1 MTDPLTPKDCV
12 SAFIKRLTALDREKS
27 SYDKFRD
34 FCEMAFCAYAK
45 LTAPTP
51 ERAQELEDRYMQ
63 IVGTYRDKDT
73 VRAYPELLA
82 LAGSAIPQGCDFLG
96 NVATEME
103 VLNAQIGQFFTPYD
117 VARMMAMISLEGAA
131 DLIAANGFLTLQEPA
146 SGAGGMVLAA
156 AQALQDSG
164 FDPGLHM
171 LVNAID
177 LSPLCFH
184 MTFLQLTLRGIP
196 ALVEHGNTLSGE
208 RFARAWTPATTAFHL
223 HHGRLFP
230 EATASTTQ
238 ERITDEEPE
247 PVMFGEQLVLL

>member
-1 MTDPLTPKDCV
+1 MTGPLTPTDCV

-27 SYDKFRD
+27 PYDKFRD

-73 VRAYPELLA
+73 VRAYPELVA

-96 NVATEME
+96 SVATELE

-117 VARMMAMISLEGAA
+117 VARMMAMMSLEGAA
-131 DLIAANGFLTLQEPA
+131 DMIAANGYLTLQEPA

-156 AQALQDSG
+156 ADALVQQG
-164 FDPGLHM
+164 FHPGLHM

-208 RFARAWTPATTAFHL
+208 RFARAWTPAATAFHL

-230 EATASTTQ
+230 EVPLPAAH
-238 ERITDEEPE
+238 ERIADEEPAT
-247 PVMFGEQLVLL
+247 VFGEQLVLL

>member
-1 MTDPLTPKDCV
+1 MTSPLTPQDCV

-27 SYDKFRD
+27 AYEKFRD
-34 FCEMAFCAYAK
+34 FCEMAFCACAMT
-45 LTAPTP
+45 TAPTP
-51 ERAQELEDRYMQ
+51 ERAQEMEDRYMQ

-73 VRAYPELLA
+73 VRAYPALLA

-96 NVATEME
+96 SVATELE

-117 VARMMAMISLEGAA
+117 VARMMAMMSLEGAA
-131 DLIAANGFLTLQEPA
+131 DMIAANGFLTLQEPA

-156 AQALQDSG
+156 ADTLAQQG

-184 MTFLQLTLRGIP
+184 MTYLQ
-196 ALVEHGNTLSGE
+196 
-208 RFARAWTPATTAFHL
+208 
-223 HHGRLFP
+223 
-230 EATASTTQ
+230 
-238 ERITDEEPE
+238 
-247 PVMFGEQLVLL
+247 

>member
-1 MTDPLTPKDCV
+1 MTHPFSPQDCV
-12 SAFIKRLTALDREKS
+12 KAFIKRITALDHEKS

-45 LTAPTP
+45 TTAPTP

-63 IVGTYRDKDT
+63 IVGTYRNKDT
-73 VRAYPELLA
+73 VRAYPELLG
-82 LAGSAIPQGCDFLG
+82 LAASAVPQGCDFLG
-96 NVATEME
+96 SVATEME
-103 VLNAQIGQFFTPYD
+103 VLNAQIGQFFTPYE
-117 VARMMAMISLEGAA
+117 VARFMAMMSLEDA
-131 DLIAANGFLTLQEPA
+131 DSFIRQNGFLTLQEPA

-156 AQALQDSG
+156 AQTLQENG

-177 LSPLCFH
+177 VSPLCFH

-208 RFARAWTPATTAFHL
+208 RFARAWTPATTAFYL

-230 EATASTTQ
+230 EAPATTTP
-238 ERITDEEPE
+238 ERIADEEP
-247 PVMFGEQLVLL
+247 VMPGEQLVLL

>member
-1 MTDPLTPKDCV
+1 MTSPLTPHNCV
-12 SAFIKRLTALDREKS
+12 SEFIKRLTGLDREKS
-27 SYDKFRD
+27 TYDKFRD
-34 FCEMAFCAYAK
+34 FCEMVFCAKAK
-45 LTAPTP
+45 RVALTREHAD
-51 ERAQELEDRYMQ
+51 ELEDRYMQ

-73 VRAYPELLA
+73 VRAYPGLLA
-82 LAGSAIPQGCDFLG
+82 LAANAIHQGCDFLG
-96 NVATEME
+96 SVATEME

-117 VARMMAMISLEGAA
+117 VARMLAMMSLQDAGA
-131 DLIAANGFLTLQEPA
+131 IIGQNGFLTLQEPA

-156 AQALQDSG
+156 ADVLAQQG

-184 MTFLQLTLRGIP
+184 MTFLQLSLRGIP

-208 RFARAWTPATTAFHL
+208 RFARAWTPATTAFYL

-230 EATASTTQ
+230 EATHDS
-238 ERITDEEPE
+238 PVGE
-247 PVMFGEQLVLL
+247 PVTQGEQLVLL